1 LKKKYLEPYDKFI
14 KNISHKHKIDKTI
27 EVYELIK
34 NFKSEIKMLKIY
46 FDSDKNLI
54 IDSNNFLVFSTFLK
68 IKKIIIER
76 ESDLSGILYIDEDL
90 SWFRENEEKMLKSF
104 RTKFH
109 DAIKSMVKII
119 FLLHINFI

>member
-1 LKKKYLEPYDKFI
+1 MKKKYLEPYDKFI

-46 FDSDKNLI
+46 FDPDKNLI
-54 IDSNNFLVFSTFLK
+54 IDTNNFLVFSTFLK

-109 DAIKSMVKII
+109 DAIKSMVKIN